1 LNMNGEVV
9 GIVTA
14 KLSAVKIFNWTGDL
28 PQNVNYAVKVP
39 YLIALLDSNDGQ
51 TTSVKALSAKPASL
65 ESLSS
70 RIEKSILMIV
80 AE

>member
-1 LNMNGEVV
+1 MNGEVI

-14 KLSAVKIFNWTGDL
+14 KLSAVKMFNWTGDL
-28 PQNVNYAVKVP
+28 PQNVNYAVKATYVT
-39 YLIALLDSNDGQ
+39 ALLN
-51 TTSVKALSAKPASL
+51 TVKEMAPAIGNLPVELANL

-70 RIEKSILMIV
+70 RIQNSILMII